1 MIKSDS
7 NDISIV
13 TKDFYFQ
20 YMLFFWTFYLLKYH
34 SFHKN
39 TKPHNYF

>member
-20 YMLFFWTFYLLKYH
+20 YMLFFWTYLLKYH